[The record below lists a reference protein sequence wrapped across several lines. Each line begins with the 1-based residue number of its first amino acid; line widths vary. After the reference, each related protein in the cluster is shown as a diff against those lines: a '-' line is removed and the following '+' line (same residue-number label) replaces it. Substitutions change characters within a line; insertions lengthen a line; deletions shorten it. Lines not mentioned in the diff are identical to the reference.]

1 MKARNRRP
9 RNCCGSA
16 AVAAAAL
23 LAACASEPGTDAARQ
38 AAEAQPVTETIDVRM
53 LGGGFVGT
61 GGRRIPV
68 DALVLELRQRTRA
81 MDAAARLGL
90 LVDVVLAEDAAANAA
105 RDLDRLLEQL
115 QILGVRQAT
124 IHR

>member
-1 MKARNRRP
+1 MNRR
-9 RNCCGSA
+9 CTSA
-16 AVAAAAL
+16 PFAAAAAAAV

-38 AAEAQPVTETIDVRM
+38 AAEAQAVTEKIDVRM
-53 LGGGFVGT
+53 LGGGFVST

-90 LVDVVLAEDAAANAA
+90 LVDVAVADDAGANAE
-105 RDLDRLLEQL
+105 RDLGRLMDQL